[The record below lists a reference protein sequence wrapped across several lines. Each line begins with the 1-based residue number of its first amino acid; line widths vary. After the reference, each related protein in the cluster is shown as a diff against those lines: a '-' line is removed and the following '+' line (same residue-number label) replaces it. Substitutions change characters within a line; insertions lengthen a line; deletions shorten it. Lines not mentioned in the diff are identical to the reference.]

1 MHRQLGLIARL
12 LTEADALV
20 LVRSRRFVPRVTRG
34 VVKNGHSC
42 GLQRHGPVEYLR
54 ALEMLKASG

>member
-1 MHRQLGLIARL
+1 
-12 LTEADALV
+12 
-20 LVRSRRFVPRVTRG
+20 